1 MSRDNAVLKEDN
13 FINKDE
19 IDIKNVVK
27 KVVGKKTSKKVIDV
41 SAPPNKN
48 DNTIKIIAKNITRTF
63 IVKNRREKGKKE
75 FVAIKD
81 INLEIKAGEFITLV
95 GPSGCGKSTFLDILS
110 GLSRPTSGELY
121 IDGKLVTGPALDRGI
136 VLQGYAL
143 FPWRNVRRNIE
154 YGLELKKIPKK
165 QRREISKKFIEL
177 VGLKG
182 FEDSYIHEL
191 SGGMKQRVAIA
202 RALAY
207 DPEVLLMDEPFAAVD
222 AQTREVL
229 QEELLL
235 IWAKTKKTIIFI
247 THSIEEAIFLADR
260 VAVMAS
266 NPGSIKEIIDVNL
279 ARPRKL
285 GDIRTTPDFNLLS
298 HRIWEL
304 LHNDEAKHE
313 AKNETKEVNQ
323 NRNIAEEISPT
334 VNL

>member
-1 MSRDNAVLKEDN
+1 MRRDNTVLKEDG
-13 FINKDE
+13 FIGEDE
-19 IDIKNVVK
+19 INIK
-27 KVVGKKTSKKVIDV
+27 KVAIRNIIKKNNEKIVDERTI
-41 SAPPNKN
+41 PNKN
-48 DNTIKIIAKNITRTF
+48 NNNNIKIVAKNITRTF
-63 IVKNRREKGKKE
+63 IVKNRKEKGIKE

-81 INLEIKAGEFITLV
+81 INLEINAGEFITLV
-95 GPSGCGKSTFLDILS
+95 GPSGCGKSTFLDVLS
-110 GLSRPTSGELY
+110 GLSHPTSGELY

-285 GDIRTTPDFNLLS
+285 GDIRTSPDFNLLS

-304 LHNDEAKHE
+304 LNNDEAKHE
-313 AKNETKEVNQ
+313 IKEVNQ